1 MSKWCHYASLFVLA
15 LHKLWPMF
23 NPTGNCRPRL
33 LSLFCIS
40 NHQRFHQHKLVTL
53 TLCPPHSWLFLFL
66 NTASLMTISPII
78 SLYRVLGAPP
88 HPTLSSHAQWPVSSM
103 EGVPVRLLTTRAAC
117 FLALPLWNLC
127 SGDTETICFAGRHR
141 LSTTHLSQGTCP
153 HLKHLLLASFLT
165 NVRGV
170 RASAPII
177 APRSCR
183 VIFVCIVS

>member
-1 MSKWCHYASLFVLA
+1 MPRKTLLEDSEAMSKWCHYASLFVLA

-127 SGDTETICFAGRHR
+127 SGDTETLSVLQAGTDSLQHIF
-141 LSTTHLSQGTCP
+141 
-153 HLKHLLLASFLT
+153 LKVH
-165 NVRGV
+165 VH
-170 RASAPII
+170 I
-177 APRSCR
+177 
-183 VIFVCIVS
+183 